1 MRRRKMLAFVLTFA
15 MILSAFLGYLPSFSQ
30 KAMAAETPVYMAHL
44 KSGAG
49 NGNGHFGSNNP
60 EAFALSDA
68 ANVTGEDFSFKLKL
82 GSTKT
87 DTRFR
92 FVTKYASDTQ
102 WGYIAY
108 DGMSDNW
115 FYEFKN
121 GDKANWPKLT
131 GGTLPALNQNDVV
144 SISGT
149 YVAEGLKVTV
159 TNETTGQSGT
169 AYANNAD
176 FLALKDVQG
185 KIGFGAATYQTS
197 YTDIYFSDVVAGG
210 RTYTA
215 DDYAN
220 WSIYKG
226 DVITSQTWEPKTD
239 VSGGSGE
246 TEETGETGET
256 DESGETDPTPPT
268 GEGTKWIS
276 VEGGSNNSGGH
287 AYGNANVKAPALLL
301 DQTKTMPV
309 DGSLKLKLRPMTED
323 MNFGVFYTYGSDSDW
338 FYVGYD
344 KTSKWYIQYNV
355 NGSGSYPALSGLPD
369 PVQGEAMDIEI
380 ALSRETLQV
389 FVNGEKAGG
398 SQPNLL
404 TLTEKLNGKGKFGV
418 KANGQTKVQFAD
430 MTLNGENCM
439 DDTWDWCAKRDGQV
453 SNVTYTKTVPVTG
466 TVKNAEGEPLVG
478 AIVRIDEASVTVDE
492 TGAFSFEAIEE
503 GDYTMA
509 ATAPGYQAVEQE
521 IKVSAETENVH
532 DIVLAPKAEIN
543 LEDYD
548 KISSEYMDVYVG
560 KTFPVVARYALKADA
575 ETYFRGQ
582 ETEVNTIKINGVA
595 IEPTDVKVENSGS
608 AQTYAMKLA
617 NAGTGIDVNMTVK
630 ISVKDN
636 DLTWEVISLE
646 KGAGCPKIASIDI
659 SGMNLI
665 GVDIA
670 EKEAVFDGALASTN
684 TTARA
689 DVQVTW
695 DSGFKPSS
703 GASYLYGFLTNG
715 KLSAGLWSN
724 SEIEGDKRVT
734 FNAGADTMGLSSSKW
749 YYESGDK
756 GGQGRNFA
764 YPVSELP
771 CLKVCIAGDMNGD
784 SELDWN
790 DGAVA
795 FRDIINIPQD
805 AENIKD
811 LVNYRIV
818 MNFASMAPNP
828 FLTTADNIKKV
839 YLATDGL
846 PQAVMLK
853 GYGNEGHDSANSEYA
868 DVAERQGGIEDFREL
883 IKIAHK
889 YNAEIGIHVN
899 AQEAYPEAKSFS
911 DTMVNNGASQG
922 WGWLDQSFV
931 IDKLWD
937 LGSQARYKRFVQL
950 YDRINGTSFYSGK
963 WENGEYVK
971 ESEGTVADKATIA
984 ADAKNRPDNMDFIY
998 LDVWYQDA
1006 WETRQ
1011 IVDEINALGW
1021 RFSTE
1026 FPNEG
1031 EYDSTWS
1038 HWATDTNYGG
1048 AAMKGY
1054 NSDIIRFLRNDL
1066 RDVQVLNHPKF
1077 GGTADNP
1084 LLGGFKLYGFEGWG
1098 GDQDFNRYIK
1108 QTFLENLP
1116 TKFLQHYQV
1125 VDWEVYEDGQSPV
1138 GNHEK
1143 EITLKNGND
1152 KVVVTRNEK
1161 QRSDNNIERTIKLN
1175 GTIVLNDVAYLL
1187 PWTDND
1193 TNEEKLYHFN
1203 LDGGVT
1209 TWNLLKGWND
1219 LGTVVVYE
1227 LSDQGR
1233 INPQTVNVSGGT
1245 FSFDAKAATPYVVVK
1260 GEALKTLK
1268 NGFGESDYVVDPGFN
1283 GYADGA
1289 KLSGD
1294 VWSGDIADT
1303 SVTVNKA
1310 ATGDQRLV
1318 INNNSK
1324 NIALSTEI
1332 SGLKAGTDYV
1342 AEFYVENES
1351 DAKTEIIVNT
1361 GSKTVSNYTIK
1372 SIAGNYVQCDIE
1384 HGSKMQR
1391 MQVSFTAESDKAT
1404 LSVARE
1410 SGKGAAYVDDIRI
1423 VEKTLNNFREDGSF
1437 VQDFESVV
1445 QGLYPF
1451 VLGSAQGVTDPRTH
1465 LSQLNAPYTQKGW
1478 NKRVIDDVIDGE
1490 WSLKHHTNSTGIIYQ
1505 TIPQTFRFEP
1515 GKVYNVEFDYQSG
1528 PDKAYAFVI
1537 GDGTSYTRPTAEQ
1550 MFAQA
1555 HETQKATLQVI
1566 GSPSGQTWIGLY
1578 EDGSKA
1584 GEGSMGQMDFVL
1596 DNLKITEDKDAV
1608 AMMLE
1613 KTELYLGESSK
1624 IIGANLDDVEITCD
1638 NEDVITID
1646 REGMKLNAVGAG
1658 TAVITAKL
1666 PDGDKT
1672 FTMNVIDRIVEDI
1685 PREEYPEISASAN
1698 TEESAQNEP
1707 NLGGTAAHTVDGKS
1721 NTAWHSKWSGAGFAV
1736 TEENPAVLTVD
1747 LGKVMESGGFKF
1759 QQRPDTNNG
1768 IVWQFSY
1775 RLLGE
1780 DGQTVVAS
1788 GEHIE
1793 VDEAKRVGGAW
1804 NEVFAD
1810 NPVSARYIEISVESG
1825 KGGFASIAEVAP
1837 INVLK
1842 VVAEA
1847 TLADTTIKIGEPTTL
1862 ELASAN
1868 GTTVK
1873 GVVWTSS
1880 DETVVTID
1888 ENGVA
1893 TGLKE
1898 GTAVVTATNAAG
1910 LNVKATI
1917 TVEKGEPDTDTPDT
1931 DTPDTPDTD
1940 TPNTD
1945 TPGTDKPE
1953 PDKQAPTKPTNL
1965 KATDVTDSSFKLSWT
1980 KSEDNVGVEAYEIF
1994 VNGESLGCLKETS
2007 ALIGGLAAGTE
2018 YTVTVKAIDKA
2029 GNASEAAQIVVKT
2042 ADKSGGST
2050 GGNGGST
2057 NKPSKPTMK
2066 PVQTGDNFPIAAVA
2080 CMMVLSGAMVGV
2092 LVLRKKVKRVR

>member
-15 MILSAFLGYLPSFSQ
+15 MILSAFLGYLPSFSK

-102 WGYIAY
+102 WGYVAY

-256 DESGETDPTPPT
+256 DESGGTEPTPPT

-369 PVQGEAMDIEI
+369 PVPGEAMDIEI

-418 KANGQTKVQFAD
+418 KVNGQTKVQFAD

-478 AIVRIDEASVTVDE
+478 AIVRIDEAFVTVDE

-509 ATAPGYQAVEQE
+509 VTAPGYQAVEQE

-756 GGQGRNFA
+756 GGQERNFA

-971 ESEGTVADKATIA
+971 KSEGTVADKATIA

-1268 NGFGESDYVVDPGFN
+1268 NGFGESDYVADPGFN

-1404 LSVARE
+1404 LSVARAA
-1410 SGKGAAYVDDIRI
+1410 GKGAAYVDDIRI

-1445 QGLYPF
+1445 QGIYPF

-1478 NKRVIDDVIDGE
+1478 NNRVIDDVIDGE
-1490 WSLKHHTNSTGIIYQ
+1490 WSLKHHTDSTGIIYQ

-1578 EDGSKA
+1578 EEGSKA

-1613 KTELYLGESSK
+1613 KTELYLGETSK

-1685 PREEYPEISASAN
+1685 PREEYPEISALAN

-1747 LGKVMESGGFKF
+1747 LGKVMEIGGFKF

-1888 ENGVA
+1888 ENGVS